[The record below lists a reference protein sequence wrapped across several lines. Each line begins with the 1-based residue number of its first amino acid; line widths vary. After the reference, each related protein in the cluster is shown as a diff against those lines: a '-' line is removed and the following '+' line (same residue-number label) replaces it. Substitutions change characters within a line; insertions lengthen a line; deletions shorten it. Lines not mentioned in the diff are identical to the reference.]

1 MLADIIRQLA
11 QEFGVPIIINE
22 KAEIGAGDFDIEI
35 AISRAMPPGTLLIVS
50 TGAAPLWL
58 TGLAEEGQS
67 LLVKSPELKY
77 IRIEGEELKDKR

>member
-1 MLADIIRQLA
+1 MLTDIIRQLA

-22 KAEIGAGDFDIEI
+22 RAKLEAGDFDIEI
-35 AISRAMPPGTLLIVS
+35 AISRTLPPGTMLIVS

-58 TGLAEEGQS
+58 TGLAEEGQT

-77 IRIEGEELKDKR
+77 IRVEGEENG